1 MTAAGPARNTTGAP
15 ENATGLSQAAP
26 DLPAAE
32 HSGASAKHASH
43 LVHALR
49 RAGLDLRLLL
59 MAVLLLGM
67 GVAFHVLSG
76 GVFLSPEN
84 LYNIAQQ
91 TAVVGIVSTVM
102 VLVIVARHI
111 DLSVGSVMGFV
122 GVLIAFLM
130 YTSGW
135 PWFAA
140 CLAGLVVAILVSVY
154 QGTLTAMLG
163 VPSFVVTLGGLMSF
177 RGAAFLVADGK
188 TQPVNDEF
196 FQRLG
201 GGYDGS
207 IGVTATWALTAL
219 VTAGLFVRMAQRR
232 RSRSRHEMQN
242 EPLWIDVAVTVLPC
256 VVLLAF
262 AWAMNSYQITSKTEP
277 QGIPI
282 PVLIWAGVAAVLSFL
297 VHRTRFGRYVFAMG
311 GNPDAAE
318 LVGIPVKRVTLQLF
332 VLLAVLVTIAA
343 IVSIARLNAGTNSLG
358 TGMELYVIA
367 AAVIGGTAL
376 AGGAGSILGSALGAL
391 IMQSLDSG
399 MLLLDVSIGKRM
411 VIIGQ
416 VLIVAVVFDV
426 LYRRRFGER

>member
-1 MTAAGPARNTTGAP
+1 MSSSP
-15 ENATGLSQAAP
+15 GLWRR
-26 DLPAAE
+26 
-32 HSGASAKHASH
+32 SG
-43 LVHALR
+43 V
-49 RAGLDLRLLL
+49 DLRLLL
-59 MAVLLLGM
+59 MSVLLVVM
-67 GVAFHVLSG
+67 AIVFHVMSG

-102 VLVIVARHI
+102 VLIIVARHI

-122 GVLIAFLM
+122 GVLVAYLQ

-135 PWFAA
+135 SWPAA
-140 CLAGLVVAILVSVY
+140 SLAGLAVALLVSLY
-154 QGTLTAMLG
+154 QGGLTAVLG

-201 GGYDGS
+201 GGYDGG
-207 IGVTATWALTAL
+207 IGTTATWVLAAL
-219 VTAGLFVRMAQRR
+219 VSIVLFARMLQKRR
-232 RSRSRHEMQN
+232 ARQRHEMPV
-242 EPLWIDVAVTVLPC
+242 EPLWMDL
-256 VVLLAF
+256 LLAAVPVVIVF
-262 AWAMNSYQITSKTEP
+262 AFAATMNSYQISSKTEA

-282 PVLIWAGVAAVLSFL
+282 PVLIWAVVAVVLSFI

-311 GNPDAAE
+311 GNPDAAA
-318 LVGIPVKRVTLQLF
+318 LVGIPVKRVTLMLF
-332 VLLAVLVTIAA
+332 ALLAVLVTIAA

-358 TGMELYVIA
+358 SGMELYVIA

-376 AGGAGSILGSALGAL
+376 AGGSGSIFGSVLGAL

-399 MLLLDVSIGKRM
+399 MLLLDVPIGKRM

-416 VLIVAVVFDV
+416 VLIIAVVFDV
-426 LYRRRFGER
+426 LYRKRFGEN

>member
-1 MTAAGPARNTTGAP
+1 MSNPTPGWWRRTGI
-15 ENATGLSQAAP
+15 
-26 DLPAAE
+26 
-32 HSGASAKHASH
+32 
-43 LVHALR
+43 
-49 RAGLDLRLLL
+49 DLRLILMCVLL
-59 MAVLLLGM
+59 AVMAVVFSVM
-67 GVAFHVLSG
+67 SG

-84 LYNIAQQ
+84 LYNVAQQ

-122 GVLIAFLM
+122 GVLIAYLQ

-135 PWFAA
+135 SWPTA
-140 CLAGLVVAILVSVY
+140 CLAGLAVALLVSIY
-154 QGTLTAMLG
+154 QGWLTAVLG

-201 GGYDGS
+201 GGYDGG
-207 IGVTATWALTAL
+207 IGVTASWVLAAIVAL
-219 VTAGLFVRMAQRR
+219 VLFGRMLQKRRARQRYDMPTEALWLDVLITAV
-232 RSRSRHEMQN
+232 
-242 EPLWIDVAVTVLPC
+242 PVAVVI
-256 VVLLAF
+256 AF
-262 AWAMNSYQITSKTEP
+262 AWVMNNYQISSKSEP

-282 PVLIWAGVAAVLSFL
+282 PVLIWAVVAIVLSFI

-311 GNPDAAE
+311 GNPDAAA
-318 LVGIPVKRVTLQLF
+318 LVGIPVKRVTLMLF
-332 VLLAVLVTIAA
+332 ALLAVLVTIAA

-376 AGGAGSILGSALGAL
+376 AGGSGTIFGSVLGAL

-399 MLLLDVSIGKRM
+399 MLLLDVPIGKRM

-426 LYRRRFGER
+426 LYRRKFGEN

>member
-1 MTAAGPARNTTGAP
+1 MSSP
-15 ENATGLSQAAP
+15 GLWRR
-26 DLPAAE
+26 
-32 HSGASAKHASH
+32 SG
-43 LVHALR
+43 V
-49 RAGLDLRLLL
+49 DLRLLL
-59 MAVLLLGM
+59 MSVLLVVM
-67 GVAFHVLSG
+67 AIVFHVMSG

-102 VLVIVARHI
+102 VLIIVARHI

-122 GVLIAFLM
+122 GVLVAYLQ

-135 PWFAA
+135 SWPAA
-140 CLAGLVVAILVSVY
+140 SLAGLAVALLVSLY
-154 QGTLTAMLG
+154 QGGLTAVLG

-201 GGYDGS
+201 GGYDGG
-207 IGVTATWALTAL
+207 IGTTATWVLAAL
-219 VTAGLFVRMAQRR
+219 VSIVLFARMLQKRR
-232 RSRSRHEMQN
+232 ARQRHEMPV
-242 EPLWIDVAVTVLPC
+242 EPLWMDL
-256 VVLLAF
+256 LLAAVPVVIVF
-262 AWAMNSYQITSKTEP
+262 AFAATMNSYQISSKTEA
-277 QGIPI
+277 QGMPI
-282 PVLIWAGVAAVLSFL
+282 PVLIWAVVAVVLSFI

-311 GNPDAAE
+311 GNPDAAA
-318 LVGIPVKRVTLQLF
+318 LVGIPVKRVTLMLF
-332 VLLAVLVTIAA
+332 ALLAVLVTIAA

-358 TGMELYVIA
+358 SGMELYVIA

-376 AGGAGSILGSALGAL
+376 AGGSGSIFGSVLGAL

-399 MLLLDVSIGKRM
+399 MLLLDVPIGKRM

-416 VLIVAVVFDV
+416 VLIIAVVFDV
-426 LYRRRFGER
+426 LYRKRFGEN

>member
-1 MTAAGPARNTTGAP
+1 MIRR
-15 ENATGLSQAAP
+15 
-26 DLPAAE
+26 
-32 HSGASAKHASH
+32 SGI
-43 LVHALR
+43 
-49 RAGLDLRLLL
+49 DLRLLL
-59 MAVLLLGM
+59 MSVLLVVM
-67 GVAFHVLSG
+67 TIVFHVLSG
-76 GVFLSPEN
+76 GIFLTPEN

-122 GVLIAFLM
+122 GVLVAYLQ

-135 PWFAA
+135 SWPAA
-140 CLAGLVVAILVSVY
+140 CLAGLAVALLVSLY
-154 QGTLTAMLG
+154 QGGLTAMLG

-201 GGYDGS
+201 GGYDGG
-207 IGVTATWALTAL
+207 IGTTATWGLAAL
-219 VTAGLFVRMAQRR
+219 VGVVLFARKLQQRR
-232 RSRSRHEMQN
+232 ARQRHEMPV
-242 EPLWIDVAVTVLPC
+242 EPLWMDLLLTAVPVAVVF
-256 VVLLAF
+256 AF
-262 AWAMNSYQITSKTEP
+262 AATMNSYQISSKTEP

-282 PVLIWAGVAAVLSFL
+282 PVLIWAVVAVVLSFI

-311 GNPDAAE
+311 GNPDAAA
-318 LVGIPVKRVTLQLF
+318 LVGIPVKRVTMLLF
-332 VLLAVLVTIAA
+332 ALLAVLVTVAS

-358 TGMELYVIA
+358 SGMELYVIA
-367 AAVIGGTAL
+367 AAVIGGAAL
-376 AGGAGSILGSALGAL
+376 AGGSGSIFGSVLGAL

-399 MLLLDVSIGKRM
+399 MLLLDVQIGKRM

-426 LYRRRFGER
+426 LYRKYFGER